1 MSFEW
6 PSILLLE
13 FLLLILIFLYILA
26 QRRRQKYALRFA
38 SLSLVKDALG
48 KGPGILRH
56 IPPAF
61 FLLGVGVMI
70 FAMARPSATV
80 ILPVEQ
86 GTVILTIDVS
96 GSMRAEDMK
105 PNRLEAAKEAARV
118 FVSKQQPS
126 VRVGVVAFSD
136 NAAIVQSPT
145 IDREQIL
152 QAINRLSSQRGTA
165 IGSGLLTS
173 LEAIGEQPVVL
184 AARPQ
189 GQQSFI
195 MPTPTPTPTPLPRG
209 TYAPAVVILLSDGVS
224 NRGPN
229 PVEVIPQAVNRGVR
243 VFTVGLGNPD
253 GTILNIQGRSIRVRL
268 DEAVLK
274 KIAEDTD
281 AEYFR
286 ADTET
291 DLQKVYENLSTQ
303 LVLKPEKTELT
314 ALFTGGALVLL
325 LIAGF
330 LSLLWFN
337 RLP

>member
-1 MSFEW
+1 MIFEW
-6 PSILLLE
+6 PSILWLEILLPV
-13 FLLLILIFLYILA
+13 LILLYVLA

-56 IPPAF
+56 IPPVF
-61 FLLGVGVMI
+61 FLLGIGVMI
-70 FAMARPSATV
+70 FAMARPSAMV
-80 ILPVEQ
+80 ILPVQQ

-118 FVSKQQPS
+118 FVSKQKSS
-126 VRVGVVAFSD
+126 VRIGIVAFSD
-136 NAAIVQSPT
+136 NAAIVQAPT
-145 IDREQIL
+145 TDRESIL
-152 QAINRLSSQRGTA
+152 QAINRLSPQRGTA

-173 LEAIGEQPVVL
+173 IDAIYEVPVNL
-184 AARPQ
+184 QARPA
-189 GQQSFI
+189 GAQSFLV
-195 MPTPTPTPTPLPRG
+195 PTPTPSPTPLPRG

-229 PVEVIPQAVNRGVR
+229 PVEVIPVAVNRGVR
-243 VFTVGLGNPD
+243 VFTVGLGSPD
-253 GTILNIQGRSIRVRL
+253 GTVLNIQGRSIRVRL
-268 DEAVLK
+268 DEAILK
-274 KIAEDTD
+274 KIAADTD
-281 AEYFR
+281 ADYFR

-291 DLQKVYENLSTQ
+291 DLQKVYERLSTE
-303 LVLKPEKTELT
+303 LVMKPEKTELT
-314 ALFTGGALVLL
+314 ALFTAGAMIFF